1 MVGDSFINP
10 VKAFSV
16 GPAEEQI
23 VVLEF
28 EVSSDKGFDTGAGGT
43 YICSACVYLCWYYDR
58 LQRKCKTEIK
68 VKKLGRTYVLNFAV
82 ICIQCSVCVLV

>member
-10 VKAFSV
+10 VKGFSI

-28 EVSSDKGFDTGAGGT
+28 EVSSDKGFDPRAGGT
-43 YICSACVYLCWYYDR
+43 YVY
-58 LQRKCKTEIK
+58 
-68 VKKLGRTYVLNFAV
+68 
-82 ICIQCSVCVLV
+82 SVLVLVL

>member
-43 YICSACVYLCWYYDR
+43 VCSACVYLCWYYDR
-58 LQRKCKTEIK
+58 VQRKCETEIK
-68 VKKLGRTYVLNFAV
+68 VKKLGTYVLD
-82 ICIQCSVCVLV
+82 

>member
-43 YICSACVYLCWYYDR
+43 YIHM
-58 LQRKCKTEIK
+58 
-68 VKKLGRTYVLNFAV
+68 
-82 ICIQCSVCVLV
+82 